1 MDPYLA
7 QSFIKFA
14 FLIFVLSRLTHSNFG
29 LFCFLLVGSHE
40 AALLL

>member
-14 FLIFVLSRLTHSNFG
+14 FLIFVLSRLTHFNFG
-29 LFCFLLVGSHE
+29 LFCFLLVGSH
-40 AALLL
+40 